1 MATPNPA
8 PRLNPRG
15 GDRRGQRPLA
25 GRPGA
30 SLWYG
35 LALLLLLGL
44 AQVYFYS
51 PGGRAIPYSEFKD
64 LLKNGAVADV
74 TVGEQVVRGTLK
86 QPASND
92 PTQSRQFTTTRV
104 DDPKLTEELESR
116 GVKYSGEVASR
127 WLPELLSWVLPLL
140 FFVAIWG
147 FFFRRMGGAEG
158 GVMSFARSR
167 AKIYADDEVKVRFA
181 DVAGVDEAEEELKEI
196 VEFLK
201 NPKKYTNLGGR
212 IPKGALLVGP
222 PGTGKTLLARAVAGE
237 AHVPFFSL
245 SGSEFVEMF
254 VGVGA
259 ARIRDLFQ
267 QAEAKAPCIVFIDEL
282 DALGKVRVQSPIG
295 SHEEREQ
302 TLNQLLAEMDGFDSR
317 KGVIIMA
324 ATNRPEV
331 LDPAL
336 LRPGR
341 FDRQVLVDKPDVKG
355 REAILRIHT
364 KGVKMADDVDL
375 KVVAART
382 AGFAGADLSNLVNEA
397 ALLAARNDKTAVGP
411 KDFDAAIDRL
421 IAGLEKKRVMST
433 REREI
438 VAYHESGHAIVAS
451 VLPGLD
457 PVHKISIVQRG
468 FGALGYTMQL
478 PLEDRYLM
486 TRKEL
491 LNQLAVLL
499 AGRTSE
505 EIALGEI
512 STGAQNDLLRATDIA
527 RAMVTEFGMS
537 DALGAINY
545 DGHKRPRFLDLPIA
559 QERGLYAEDTAQKI
573 DAEIKR
579 ILTEAHDTARRLLS
593 DHRDKLEVITRRL
606 LEVEVMEGD
615 ELRRLL
621 GVTPPEAAR
630 LGGARPEAA
639 PLPATD

>member
-1 MATPNPA
+1 MPPKGS
-8 PRLNPRG
+8 PRFNPRG
-15 GDRRGQRPLA
+15 GDRRGPRSLPT
-25 GRPGA
+25 RPGT

-35 LALLLLLGL
+35 LAFLLLLGL
-44 AQVYFYS
+44 VQMYYVT
-51 PGGRAIPYSEFKD
+51 PGSRAVPYSDFKQ
-64 LLKNGAVADV
+64 LVKQG
-74 TVGEQVVRGTLK
+74 QVVEVTIGDQAIRGTLK
-86 QPASND
+86 QPPAND
-92 PTQSRQFTTTRV
+92 PKQGKEFSTTRV
-104 DDPKLTEELESR
+104 EDPKLTEELEAH
-116 GVKYSGEVASR
+116 GVKYKGEAVNR
-127 WLPELLSWVLPLL
+127 WLPDLLGWIIPLV
-140 FFVAIWG
+140 FFIGIWG
-147 FFFRRMGGAEG
+147 FFFRRMSGAEG

-167 AKIYADDEVKVRFA
+167 AKIYADDEVKVRFT
-181 DVAGVDEAEEELKEI
+181 DVAGVDEAEDELKEI

-201 NPKKYTNLGGR
+201 NPRKYTNLGGR
-212 IPKGALLVGP
+212 IPKGVLLVGP

-317 KGVIIMA
+317 KGVIIMG

-355 REAILRIHT
+355 REEILRIHA
-364 KGVKMADDVDL
+364 KSVKIAPDVDL
-375 KVVAART
+375 KVIAART
-382 AGFAGADLSNLVNEA
+382 AGFAGADLANLVNEA
-397 ALLAARNDKTAVGP
+397 ALLAARNDKSAVGIA
-411 KDFDAAIDRL
+411 DFEAAIDRL

-433 REREI
+433 KEREI
-438 VAYHESGHAIVAS
+438 VAYHESGHAIVATM
-451 VLPGLD
+451 LPGLD

-486 TRKEL
+486 TRADL
-491 LNQLAVLL
+491 QSQLAVLL
-499 AGRTSE
+499 GGRTAE
-505 EIALGEI
+505 EIALREI
-512 STGAQNDLLRATDIA
+512 STGAQNDLQRATDIA

-545 DGHKRPRFLDLPIA
+545 DGQKRARFLDLPLPP
-559 QERGLYAEDTAQKI
+559 ERGLYGEETARKI
-573 DAEIKR
+573 DVEITR
-579 ILTEAHDTARRLLS
+579 ILTEAHNTARRILT
-593 DHRDKLEVITRRL
+593 DRRDKLETITRRL
-606 LEVEVMEGD
+606 LDIEVMEGD

-621 GVTPPEAAR
+621 EIPPAAK
-630 LGGARPEAA
+630 PSPDKT
-639 PLPATD
+639 PLPPMNP

>member
-1 MATPNPA
+1 MPTPKSA
-8 PRLNPRG
+8 PRFNPRG
-15 GDRRGQRPLA
+15 GDRRGQRQLG
-25 GRPGA
+25 GRPGS

-35 LALLLLLGL
+35 LAFLLLLGL
-44 AQVYFYS
+44 AQMYYLT
-51 PGGRAIPYSEFKD
+51 PNGRTVPYSDFKQMV
-64 LLKNGAVADV
+64 KNGQLAEITISD
-74 TVGEQVVRGTLK
+74 QVIRGTLK
-86 QPASND
+86 QD
-92 PTQSRQFTTTRV
+92 DGKGKQFQTTRV
-104 DDPKLTEELESR
+104 EDPKLTEELEAK
-116 GVKYSGEVASR
+116 GVKYTGEAVNR
-127 WLPELLSWVLPLL
+127 WLPDLLGWIVPLI
-140 FFVAIWG
+140 FFIGIWG
-147 FFFRRMGGAEG
+147 FFFRRMSGAEG

-181 DVAGVDEAEEELKEI
+181 DVAGVDEAREELKEV

-212 IPKGALLVGP
+212 IPKGVLLVGP

-317 KGVIIMA
+317 KGVIIMG

-355 REAILRIHT
+355 REEILRIHV
-364 KGVKMADDVDL
+364 KGVKLADNVDL
-375 KVVAART
+375 RIIAART
-382 AGFAGADLSNLVNEA
+382 AGFAGADLANLVNEA
-397 ALLAARNDKTAVGP
+397 ALLAARNDKPAVDM
-411 KDFDAAIDRL
+411 KDFESAIDRL

-433 REREI
+433 KEREI
-438 VAYHESGHAIVAS
+438 VAYHESGHAIVATE
-451 VLPGLD
+451 LPGLD

-486 TRKEL
+486 QRSDLKS
-491 LNQLAVLL
+491 QLAVLL
-499 AGRTSE
+499 GGRTAE

-512 STGAQNDLLRATDIA
+512 STGAQNDLQRATDIA

-545 DGHKRPRFLDLPIA
+545 DGNKRARFLDIPLP
-559 QERGLYAEDTAQKI
+559 QERGLYAEQTAEKI
-573 DAEIKR
+573 DAEITR
-579 ILTEAHDTARRLLS
+579 ILTEAHDTARSILTTK
-593 DHRDKLEVITRRL
+593 RDKLESVTRRL
-606 LEVEVMEGD
+606 LVVEVMEGD
-615 ELRRLL
+615 ELRQIL
-621 GVTPPEAAR
+621 GAPPASDSADKT
-630 LGGARPEAA
+630 
-639 PLPATD
+639 PLPVTGGTN

>member
-1 MATPNPA
+1 MANPNRQGK
-8 PRLNPRG
+8 PRFNPRA
-15 GDRRGQRPLA
+15 GDRRGQRPLG
-25 GRPGA
+25 GRPA
-30 SLWYG
+30 SSLWYG
-35 LALLLLLGL
+35 LAFLLLLAL
-44 AQVYFYS
+44 AQMYYLT
-51 PGGRAIPYSEFKD
+51 PNGRTVPYSEFKS
-64 LLKNGAVADV
+64 LVKSGEV
-74 TVGEQVVRGTLK
+74 TEVTISDQVIRGTLK
-86 QPASND
+86 QADAKGNK
-92 PTQSRQFTTTRV
+92 QFTTNRV
-104 DDPKLTEELESR
+104 DDPKLTEELDAK
-116 GVKYSGEVASR
+116 GLKYTGELANR
-127 WLPELLSWVLPLL
+127 WLPDLLGWIIPLV
-140 FFVAIWG
+140 FFIGIWG
-147 FFFRRMGGAEG
+147 FFFRRMSGAEG

-167 AKIYADDEVKVRFA
+167 AKIYADDEVKVRFS
-181 DVAGVDEAEEELKEI
+181 DVAGVDEAEDELKEI

-212 IPKGALLVGP
+212 IPKGVLLVGP

-282 DALGKVRVQSPIG
+282 DALGKVRVQSPLG

-317 KGVIIMA
+317 KGVIIMG

-355 REAILRIHT
+355 REEILRIHS
-364 KGVKMADDVDL
+364 KGVKMDQTVDL
-375 KVVAART
+375 KIIAART
-382 AGFAGADLSNLVNEA
+382 AGFAGADLANLVNEA
-397 ALLAARNDKTAVGP
+397 ALLAARNDKTAVDM
-411 KDFDAAIDRL
+411 KDFESAIDRL

-433 REREI
+433 KEREI
-438 VAYHESGHAIVAS
+438 VAYHESGHAIVAT
-451 VLPGLD
+451 VLPNLD

-478 PLEDRYLM
+478 PTEDRYLM
-486 TRKEL
+486 QRGDLES
-491 LNQLAVLL
+491 QLAVLMG
-499 AGRTSE
+499 GRTAE

-512 STGAQNDLLRATDIA
+512 STGAHNDLQRATDIA

-545 DGHKRPRFLDLPIA
+545 DGNKRAKFLDIPMP
-559 QERGLYAEDTAQKI
+559 QERGLYADETAQKI
-573 DAEIKR
+573 DSEIKR
-579 ILTEAHDTARRLLS
+579 ILTDAHNKARDILS
-593 DHRDKLEVITRRL
+593 NNRENLETITRRL
-606 LEVEVMEGD
+606 LDIEVMEGD
-615 ELRRLL
+615 ELRQLL
-621 GVTPPEAAR
+621 GISKPAPTDPV
-630 LGGARPEAA
+630 
-639 PLPATD
+639 PLPATN

>member
-1 MATPNPA
+1 MPSKP
-8 PRLNPRG
+8 PSRSNPRG
-15 GDRRGQRPLA
+15 GDRRGPRQFV
-25 GRPGA
+25 RPGS

-35 LALLLLLGL
+35 LAFLLLLGL
-44 AQVYFYS
+44 AQVYFLTP
-51 PGGRAIPYSEFKD
+51 PGRSIPYSEFKS
-64 LLKNGAVADV
+64 LLKDGKVAEATITD
-74 TVGEQVVRGTLK
+74 QLIRGTLTSPITEDGK
-86 QPASND
+86 ETKS
-92 PTQSRQFTTTRV
+92 FTTTRV
-104 DDPKLTEELESR
+104 EDPKLTEELDAR
-116 GVKYSGEVASR
+116 GVKYTGEAANR
-127 WLPELLSWVLPLL
+127 WVSDLLGWIVPAI
-140 FFVAIWG
+140 FFIAIWG

-167 AKIYADDEVKVRFA
+167 AKIYADDEVKVRFS
-181 DVAGVDEAEEELKEI
+181 DVAGVDEAEDELKEI

-201 NPKKYTNLGGR
+201 TPKKYTNLGGR
-212 IPKGALLVGP
+212 IPKGVLLVGP

-282 DALGKVRVQSPIG
+282 DALGKVRVQSPLG

-317 KGVIIMA
+317 KGVIIMG

-341 FDRQVLVDKPDVKG
+341 FDRQVLVDKPDIKG
-355 REAILRIHT
+355 REDILRIHT
-364 KGVKMADDVDL
+364 KTVKVAPEVDL
-375 KVVAART
+375 KVIAART
-382 AGFAGADLSNLVNEA
+382 AGFAGADLANLVNEA
-397 ALLAARNDKTAVGP
+397 ALLAARGDKAMVGP
-411 KDFDAAIDRL
+411 KDFESAIDRL

-433 REREI
+433 KERRI
-438 VAYHESGHAIVAS
+438 VAYHESGHAIVAT

-486 TRKEL
+486 TRGDL
-491 LNQLAVLL
+491 LSQLAVLL
-499 AGRTSE
+499 GGRTAE

-512 STGAQNDLLRATDIA
+512 STGAQNDLQRATDIA

-545 DGHKRPRFLDLPIA
+545 DGNKRAKFLDIPMP
-559 QERGLYAEDTAQKI
+559 QERGLYGEETALLI
-573 DAEIKR
+573 DSEIKR
-579 ILTEAHDTARRLLS
+579 ILTDAHDKARQILT
-593 DHRDKLEVITRRL
+593 DHRSKLEEVTERL
-606 LEVEVMEGD
+606 LEIEVMEGD

-621 GVTPPEAAR
+621 GAEPAALPELATPP
-630 LGGARPEAA
+630 
-639 PLPATD
+639 PA

>member
-1 MATPNPA
+1 M
-8 PRLNPRG
+8 
-15 GDRRGQRPLA
+15 
-25 GRPGA
+25 
-30 SLWYG
+30 
-35 LALLLLLGL
+35 
-44 AQVYFYS
+44 
-51 PGGRAIPYSEFKD
+51 
-64 LLKNGAVADV
+64 KNGAVAEV
-74 TVGEQVVRGTLK
+74 IVGEQVIRGTLK
-86 QPASND
+86 AAAARRPQAVAAVHDHP
-92 PTQSRQFTTTRV
+92 R
-104 DDPKLTEELESR
+104 R
-116 GVKYSGEVASR
+116 GSEAGRGARGAAGEVHR
-127 WLPELLSWVLPLL
+127 RGGQHWLPELLGWIIPLI

-147 FFFRRMGGAEG
+147 FFFRRMSGAEG

-167 AKIYADDEVKVRFA
+167 AKIYADDEVKVRFT

-212 IPKGALLVGP
+212 IPKGVLLVGP

-317 KGVIIMA
+317 KGVIIMG

-355 REAILRIHT
+355 REEILRIHA
-364 KGVKMADDVDL
+364 KGVKIAPDVDL
-375 KVVAART
+375 KVIAART
-382 AGFAGADLSNLVNEA
+382 AGFAGADLANLVNEA
-397 ALLAARNDKTAVGP
+397 ALLAARNDKTAVDA
-411 KDFDAAIDRL
+411 KDFESAIDRL
-421 IAGLEKKRVMST
+421 VAGLEKKRVMST
-433 REREI
+433 KEREI
-438 VAYHESGHAIVAS
+438 VAYHESGHAIVAT

-486 TRKEL
+486 TRSDL
-491 LNQLAVLL
+491 LSQLAVLL
-499 AGRTSE
+499 GGRTAE

-512 STGAQNDLLRATDIA
+512 STGAQNDLQRATDIA

-545 DGHKRPRFLDLPIA
+545 DGNKRARFLDIPMP
-559 QERGLYAEDTAQKI
+559 QERGLYGEETAQKI

-579 ILTEAHDTARRLLS
+579 ILTEAHQTARDILT
-593 DHRDKLEVITRRL
+593 DNRDKLETRHAPPARGRGDGRRRAAAAARRAARSASAGNRDDSPARVGVIPESASAHVASLSTL
-606 LEVEVMEGD
+606 SVVSM
-615 ELRRLL
+615 LRR
-621 GVTPPEAAR
+621 TTRTCPPAPRQSQRRAHPAAGR
-630 LGGARPEAA
+630 RRV
-639 PLPATD
+639 